1 MQQGKHHAPAAPPGN
16 ESFPLFDEQPGITW
30 KELFHHTGFGIK
42 LRFLLALT
50 LIALLPSIL
59 LVLILGDPM
68 GSGQHV
74 SLGRNTPLLLL
85 GIFVLV
91 VLVATWIALPI
102 IRPIRRAT
110 RVIEST
116 TADVR
121 KLAHNAKIIAE
132 DHTVGT
138 TILSSASK
146 RLSSRRRMLIRNTT
160 QIARTC
166 QDTLPVLQ
174 DLHYRLQGTRDP
186 QTLEELKALYQSFQA
201 IHSIASTTADELG
214 KDIFLD
220 QLDQAMVGAREI
232 AQQFEDAGKQLEQ
245 ETARLELAAQS
256 LI

>member
-1 MQQGKHHAPAAPPGN
+1 MQQGKYHAPATPPGN
-16 ESFPLFDEQPGITW
+16 ESFSFFDEQPGITW

-50 LIALLPSIL
+50 LIALLPSVL
-59 LVLILGDPM
+59 LVVLLGDPM
-68 GSGQHV
+68 GSGYHV
-74 SLGRNTPLLLL
+74 TLGRNTPLLLL

-102 IRPIRRAT
+102 VRPIRRAT
-110 RVIEST
+110 RVIENT

-138 TILSSASK
+138 TILSGAGK
-146 RLSSRRRMLIRNTT
+146 QLATRRRMLIRNTT
-160 QIARTC
+160 QIARAC
-166 QDTLPVLQ
+166 QDALPVLQ
-174 DLHYRLQGTRDP
+174 ALHHRLKGTRDL
-186 QTLEELKALYQSFQA
+186 QAMEELNALYQSFQS
-201 IHSIASTTADELG
+201 IHAIASTTADELG
-214 KDIFLD
+214 KDVFLD
-220 QLDQAMVGAREI
+220 QLDQAMIGAREI

-245 ETARLELAAQS
+245 ETARLETAAQS